1 MTKSTD
7 SADYQHTRRPIA
19 GMPKDFK
26 DGSIVAPH
34 RHRRSQLIWA
44 TEGVMA
50 VTAAAATWMVPPQ
63 RALWIP
69 AGTVHAIR
77 MSGAVAMR
85 TLYIEP
91 DAAPALSKDCKVVL
105 MTGLLRELVLEAVRS
120 PLDEDRNGRMSHV
133 EALILD
139 EITMRDAEPLHLPM
153 PRDRRLRLICET
165 LLKAPGRQETLEQW
179 SHKAGASSRT
189 LARLFSGETGM
200 RFVDWRR
207 QARLAAALVR
217 LAEGEDVGSVA
228 RSLGYA
234 SASAF
239 TAMFRQSLGKAPRDY
254 FDDPK
259 PEGPRRPPSVVKLHA
274 ES

>member
-120 PLDEDRNGRMSHV
+120 PLDEDQNGRMSHV

-165 LLKAPGRQETLEQW
+165 LLRAPGRQETLE
-179 SHKAGASSRT
+179 HGRTKPAPAAGRWRACSPPRPACVLSIGAVRHASPQHLSALPRAKTWVRSRV
-189 LARLFSGETGM
+189 RSGM
-200 RFVDWRR
+200 RAPAPSRR
-207 QARLAAALVR
+207 CSGRA
-217 LAEGEDVGSVA
+217 
-228 RSLGYA
+228 
-234 SASAF
+234 
-239 TAMFRQSLGKAPRDY
+239 
-254 FDDPK
+254 
-259 PEGPRRPPSVVKLHA
+259 
-274 ES
+274 

>member
-1 MTKSTD
+1 MTV
-7 SADYQHTRRPIA
+7 SAA
-19 GMPKDFK
+19 
-26 DGSIVAPH
+26 
-34 RHRRSQLIWA
+34 
-44 TEGVMA
+44 E
-50 VTAAAATWMVPPQ
+50 AAWIVPPQ

-69 AGTVHAIR
+69 AGIVHSIR
-77 MSGAVAMR
+77 MSGTVAMR

-91 DAAPALSKDCKVVL
+91 DAAHALPKDCKIVL

-139 EITMRDAEPLHLPM
+139 EIGTLSAETLSLPM
-153 PRDRRLRLICET
+153 PRDRRLRTICEA
-165 LLKAPGRQETLEQW
+165 LLNKPGREETLEQW
-179 SHKAGASSRT
+179 SDKAGASSRT
-189 LARLFSGETGM
+189 LARLFAGETGM

-217 LAEGEDVGSVA
+217 LAEGEDVASVA

-254 FDDPK
+254 F
-259 PEGPRRPPSVVKLHA
+259 G
-274 ES
+274 ESAAA

>member
-1 MTKSTD
+1 
-7 SADYQHTRRPIA
+7 
-19 GMPKDFK
+19 MPKDFK

-139 EITMRDAEPLHLPM
+139 EITTRDAEPLHLPM

-189 LARLFSGETGM
+189 LARLFAAETGM

>member
-1 MTKSTD
+1 MTKSTN
-7 SADYQHTRRPIA
+7 SADYQHTKRPIA
-19 GMPKDFK
+19 GMPKDLK
-26 DGSIVAPH
+26 AGSYIAPH
-34 RHRRSQLIWA
+34 RHRRAQLVWA
-44 TEGVMA
+44 AEGVMA
-50 VTAAAATWMVPPQ
+50 VTAAEATWIVPPQ

-69 AGTVHAIR
+69 AGITHCIR

-91 DAAPALSKDCKVVL
+91 DAARALPNECKVVL
-105 MTGLLRELVLEAVRS
+105 MTGLLRELVLEAVRT
-120 PLDEDRNGRMSHV
+120 PLDENRNGRMSHV

-139 EITMRDAEPLHLPM
+139 EISTLNAESLHLPM
-153 PRDRRLRLICET
+153 PRDSRLRLICEA
-165 LLKAPGRQETLEQW
+165 LLKEPGRQETLEQW
-179 SHKAGASSRT
+179 SDQAAASSRT
-189 LARLFSGETGM
+189 LARLFAGETGM

-217 LAEGEDVGSVA
+217 LAEGEDVASVA

-254 FDDPK
+254 F
-259 PEGPRRPPSVVKLHA
+259 GQLA
-274 ES
+274 EA